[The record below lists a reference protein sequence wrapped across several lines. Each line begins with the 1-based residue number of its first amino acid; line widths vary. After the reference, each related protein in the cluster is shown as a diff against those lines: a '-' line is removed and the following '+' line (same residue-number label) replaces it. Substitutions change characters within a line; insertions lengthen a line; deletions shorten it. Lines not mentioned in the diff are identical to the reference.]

1 MDNNLI
7 CSINC
12 EGEMNVLDEGLY
24 TKLKLYCPDIPSL
37 TLGILGAMKQSK
49 EKMEQDESLRRMVI
63 NLSSV
68 SLSVIVKD
76 SLIYIYLM

>member
-1 MDNNLI
+1 MENNLI

-12 EGEMNVLDEGLY
+12 DGEMKVIDGGLY

-37 TLGILGAMKQSK
+37 TIGILGAMKQTK
-49 EKMEQDESLRRMVI
+49 EMMEQDESLKRMVI
-63 NLSSV
+63 NLPSI